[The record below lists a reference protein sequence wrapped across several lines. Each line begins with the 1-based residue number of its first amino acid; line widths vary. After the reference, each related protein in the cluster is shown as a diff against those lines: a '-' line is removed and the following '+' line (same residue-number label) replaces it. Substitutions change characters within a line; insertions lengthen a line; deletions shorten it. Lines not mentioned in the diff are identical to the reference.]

1 MRAMP
6 VIVAGGRRIHAAAT
20 AVSSGVDGIV
30 PVVVVV
36 GRRAIPA
43 AVLALQRGV
52 IPLVAGVLPADHD
65 PLAGEARGPH
75 IRRVDFG
82 DVPLDG
88 VRLGRGLEAGSVSR
102 LSDRLV
108 HVYGRV
114 GVDVRHVPAQRQ
126 RLYVRHVPAHPDHVR
141 DPEGPILQAAAFQF
155 PEQRRLRAFRRGGEG
170 GIDVFAL
177 LGLFPQARR
186 LAQVG
191 LLGQKDQEFGLSG
204 VCRFQHPG
212 VNLRLP
218 GRDGRGST
226 GAVADAAHHHD
237 DQSGEDGC
245 TRDPTRYG
253 WFQCSLL
260 HGQMP
265 PGTSTHRVRSDRL
278 CCKDTRQCD
287 VRASPDDGSS
297 GLRGTARFV
306 GQPAF
311 VV

>member
-1 MRAMP
+1 M
-6 VIVAGGRRIHAAAT
+6 
-20 AVSSGVDGIV
+20 DGIV
-30 PVVVVV
+30 PTVVVA

-65 PLAGEARGPH
+65 PLAGEACGPH
-75 IRRVDFG
+75 LRRADPG

-88 VRLGRGLEAGSVSR
+88 VGLGSGLRAGGVSR

-141 DPEGPILQAAAFQF
+141 DPERPILQAATFQL
-155 PEQRRLRAFRRGGEG
+155 PDQRRLRAFRRGGKG

-177 LGLFPQARR
+177 LGLLRQARR

-218 GRDGRGST
+218 GWDGRGRA
-226 GAVADAAHHHD
+226 GAVADAAHHDEEQDGQGSCMRHPTR
-237 DQSGEDGC
+237 DGC
-245 TRDPTRYG
+245 
-253 WFQCSLL
+253 FQCTLL
-260 HGQMP
+260 H
-265 PGTSTHRVRSDRL
+265 DRTL
-278 CCKDTRQCD
+278 PT
-287 VRASPDDGSS
+287 
-297 GLRGTARFV
+297 
-306 GQPAF
+306 
-311 VV
+311 